1 MDKNNQRK
9 KEIKDIVSEVQEKK
23 VDVSNATMSDKVD
36 RFIAHKYYGLIIFG
50 IVMFVIFTISQTY
63 LGPFI
68 SDLLGTVIGYFG
80 NLVETGLTNMGTS
93 DFLSGIILE
102 GVIGGFAAVIGFLPL
117 IMILFFLLN
126 LLEDSGYMAR
136 VALVMDRYFRR
147 IGLAGKSIIP
157 MYVGTA
163 CSIPAIM
170 SARTIKNKKQKRM
183 TILLTPFVPCG
194 AKLPVIALFV
204 SVFFTGLSYTTAI
217 IYFLAIIVIF
227 IAGYIIKAITNAN
240 FDNEE
245 DTFLI
250 IELPEYKIPSISK
263 AFRVMLDSAWEFV
276 QKAATIII
284 LMNTVI
290 WLLTNFDFSFQLVEH
305 TSESML
311 KFISQ
316 PFAWI
321 LIPLGFGMWGLA
333 AAAIAGF
340 VAKEEV
346 VGALAV
352 IFVFSISEDFEVS
365 SIEATRN
372 ILMTTGG
379 LTAVSAFAFMTF
391 NLFTPP
397 CFAAIGAMNAEL
409 GSRKWTIFAVVLQL
423 VIGYIVALVIYQLGT
438 IIFYQELG
446 QGFVISIIIFIVFIA
461 GFLYLKRLA
470 KQGKGLANIG

>member
-1 MDKNNQRK
+1 M
-9 KEIKDIVSEVQEKK
+9 QEKK
-23 VDVSNATMSDKVD
+23 VDASEITLSDKAD
-36 RFIAHKYYGLIIFG
+36 RIIAHKYYGVVFFG
-50 IVMFVIFTISQTY
+50 IIMYIIFTISQTW
-63 LGPFI
+63 LGPVI
-68 SDLLGTVIGYFG
+68 SELLGTIIGYFSG
-80 NLVETGLTNMGTS
+80 WVELGMENIGTG
-93 DFLSGIILE
+93 DFLTGFILE
-102 GVIGGFAAVIGFLPL
+102 GVIGGFAAVVGFLPL

-136 VALVMDRYFRR
+136 VAIVMDRYFKK

-170 SARTIKNKKQKRM
+170 SARTIKNKRQRRM
-183 TILLTPFVPCG
+183 TVLLTPFVPCG

-204 SVFFTGLSYTTAI
+204 SVFFTGLSYITVI

-227 IAGYIIKAITNAN
+227 LAGYIIKAITNAN
-240 FDNEE
+240 FENQE
-245 DTFLI
+245 DTFLV
-250 IELPEYKIPSISK
+250 IELPEYKLPSISR
-263 AFRVMLDSAWEFV
+263 AFRVMLDSAWQFIK
-276 QKAATIII
+276 KAATIII

-290 WLLTNFDFSFQLVEH
+290 WLLTNFNFSFQLVEN
-305 TSESML
+305 TSDSML
-311 KFISQ
+311 RFISE

-352 IFVFSISEDFEVS
+352 IFVFSVSGDFEVTG
-365 SIEATRN
+365 IESTRN

-379 LTAVSAFAFMTF
+379 LTAVSAFAFMAF

-409 GSRKWTIFAVVLQL
+409 ESKKWTVFAVVLQL
-423 VIGYIVALVIYQLGT
+423 LIGYVVALVIYQLGT

-446 QGFVISIIIFIVFIA
+446 RGFIMSLVILAVSIVGFI
-461 GFLYLKRLA
+461 YLKNLA
-470 KQGKGLANIG
+470 KKGKGLANIG